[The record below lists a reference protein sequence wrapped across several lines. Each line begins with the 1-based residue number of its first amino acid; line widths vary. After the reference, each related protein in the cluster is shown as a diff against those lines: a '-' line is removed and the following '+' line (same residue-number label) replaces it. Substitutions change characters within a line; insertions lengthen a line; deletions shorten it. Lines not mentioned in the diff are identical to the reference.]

1 MIPKPAGGFK
11 KLFFA
16 EVKES
21 SLVFNSPAA
30 LFWEEWSPFL
40 SAYDNSKIV
49 ILSTFILNF
58 FMCQTL
64 YMHYF
69 I

>member
-1 MIPKPAGGFK
+1 MISKPAGGFK
-11 KLFFA
+11 KLLV

-30 LFWEEWSPFL
+30 LFLKERSLFL
-40 SAYDNSKIV
+40 STYDNSKII